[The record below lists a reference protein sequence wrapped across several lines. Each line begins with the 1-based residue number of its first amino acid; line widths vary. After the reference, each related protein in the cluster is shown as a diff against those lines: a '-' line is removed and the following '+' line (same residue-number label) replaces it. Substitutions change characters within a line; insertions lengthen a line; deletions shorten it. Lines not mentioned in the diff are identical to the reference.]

1 MEANEQPLNQ
11 KLEKHPKKER
21 VKNKKKND
29 KFNWWQTLLVL
40 AMTLAVSIS
49 TGYVVTKKYLWPK
62 YDMNRLSQ
70 QLESAKKEVDGKP
83 NDSKAR
89 VDLGYA
95 YFLNEDYDDAIKQYK
110 TALDLDK
117 NNFDAYFNLG
127 LVYKEEKRYDD
138 ALKMAQKA
146 TELSPR
152 DYKGHLLKGMS
163 FRKIKMYSDA
173 IKALNE
179 ANQLMPGNTDIIFE
193 IGQVAEDKGDKKMAE
208 DVYKEAL
215 GYDPMYKPAIEGL
228 KRVAPNDKNS

>member
-1 MEANEQPLNQ
+1 MESHVQPLKQ
-11 KLEKHPKKER
+11 DHEKSPKKE
-21 VKNKKKND
+21 KNKKTSKNE
-29 KFNWWQTLLVL
+29 KFNWWQTLLIL
-40 AMTLAVSIS
+40 AMTLAISIS
-49 TGYVVTKKYLWPK
+49 AGYIISKKYLWPK
-62 YDMNRLSQ
+62 YDMNRLAQ
-70 QLESAKKEVDGKP
+70 QLESAKNEVDGKP

-95 YFLNEDYDDAIKQYK
+95 YFLNEDYDEAIKQYK

-127 LVYKEEKRYDD
+127 LAYKEENRNDD
-138 ALKMAQKA
+138 TLQMAQRA

-152 DYKGHLLKGMS
+152 DYKGHLLKGMA
-163 FRKIKMYSDA
+163 FRKLKMYSDA

-228 KRVAPNDKNS
+228 KRVSSNDKNS